1 MKKKTKIIIGCA
13 VLALVIIAAAITGIK
28 ITDLQRQNTFVD
40 QVNKLSQIVDA
51 EYISD
56 IDRDEFNTFIDSRV
70 CKGKYAKLENAVKS
84 YYKDL
89 YEIQFKSEDA
99 ITNSAYDKMLLSD
112 NLLSDGPDF
121 ENSRAELAT
130 LLQTLQDCSAQYS
143 ELITAEKAKSYFDE
157 TKLSAKY
164 ETLFNDSVSVA
175 ASETENIYLT
185 SLENSEKSV
194 SAVSGV
200 IDYLAQT
207 KNEWSVEGDKLK
219 NTTRP
224 FRRSAMRKATNKA
237 QNHKRTLQILQC
249 AFFCRQIPKIKF
261 QKRY

>member
-112 NLLSDGPDF
+112 NLISDGPDLKIHAPSLQRCF
-121 ENSRAELAT
+121 KRCKTALRNTASLSR
-130 LLQTLQDCSAQYS
+130 
-143 ELITAEKAKSYFDE
+143 
-157 TKLSAKY
+157 
-164 ETLFNDSVSVA
+164 
-175 ASETENIYLT
+175 
-185 SLENSEKSV
+185 
-194 SAVSGV
+194 
-200 IDYLAQT
+200 
-207 KNEWSVEGDKLK
+207 
-219 NTTRP
+219 
-224 FRRSAMRKATNKA
+224 RKR
-237 QNHKRTLQILQC
+237 QNHILTKPSFPQNTKRFLTIPFPLPQ
-249 AFFCRQIPKIKF
+249 AKPKIF
-261 QKRY
+261 I

>member
-1 MKKKTKIIIGCA
+1 MKKKLMALLLCSVTA
-13 VLALVIIAAAITGIK
+13 VMLAACGSSNEGTTSEEKVYLE
-28 ITDLQRQNTFVD
+28 D
-40 QVNKLSQIVDA
+40 SQIQQLFTDP
-51 EYISD
+51 EQ
-56 IDRDEFNTFIDSRV
+56 F
-70 CKGKYAKLENAVKS
+70 KGKYAKLENAVKS

-112 NLLSDGPDF
+112 NLISDGPDF
-121 ENSRAELAT
+121 ENSCAELAT
-130 LLQTLQDCSAQYS
+130 LLQTLQDCSVQYS

-175 ASETENIYLT
+175 SSETENIYLT

-207 KNEWSVEGDKLK
+207 KNEWSVEGDKLVF
-219 NTTRP
+219 NTKDAAEKYNEAV
-224 FRRSAMRKATNKA
+224 SALGDAQSNK
-237 QNHKRTLQILQC
+237 
-249 AFFCRQIPKIKF
+249 
-261 QKRY
+261 

>member
-112 NLLSDGPDF
+112 NLISDGPDF

-143 ELITAEKAKSYFDE
+143 ELISAEKAKSYFDE

-207 KNEWSVEGDKLK
+207 KNEWSVEGDKLIF
-219 NTTRP
+219 NTKD
-224 FRRSAMRKATNKA
+224 AAEKYNKA
-237 QNHKRTLQILQC
+237 VSALGDAQNNK
-249 AFFCRQIPKIKF
+249 
-261 QKRY
+261 

>member
-99 ITNSAYDKMLLSD
+99 ITN
-112 NLLSDGPDF
+112 
-121 ENSRAELAT
+121 
-130 LLQTLQDCSAQYS
+130 
-143 ELITAEKAKSYFDE
+143 
-157 TKLSAKY
+157 
-164 ETLFNDSVSVA
+164 
-175 ASETENIYLT
+175 
-185 SLENSEKSV
+185 
-194 SAVSGV
+194 
-200 IDYLAQT
+200 
-207 KNEWSVEGDKLK
+207 
-219 NTTRP
+219 
-224 FRRSAMRKATNKA
+224 
-237 QNHKRTLQILQC
+237 
-249 AFFCRQIPKIKF
+249 
-261 QKRY
+261 

>member
-1 MKKKTKIIIGCA
+1 MPCLWRAADFPQVFLHFLLTESRIGKAARAYLIKPNSGAAHFAASRHICRLLLQKETKIIIGCA

-99 ITNSAYDKMLLSD
+99 ITNSAYDKMLLAD
-112 NLLSDGPDF
+112 NLISDGPDF
-121 ENSRAELAT
+121 ENSRAELST

-185 SLENSEKSV
+185 SLENSEKIRF
-194 SAVSGV
+194 G
-200 IDYLAQT
+200 
-207 KNEWSVEGDKLK
+207 
-219 NTTRP
+219 R
-224 FRRSAMRKATNKA
+224 FRCYRLFGTN
-237 QNHKRTLQILQC
+237 
-249 AFFCRQIPKIKF
+249 
-261 QKRY
+261 QKRMER

>member
-1 MKKKTKIIIGCA
+1 
-13 VLALVIIAAAITGIK
+13 
-28 ITDLQRQNTFVD
+28 
-40 QVNKLSQIVDA
+40 
-51 EYISD
+51 
-56 IDRDEFNTFIDSRV
+56 
-70 CKGKYAKLENAVKS
+70 
-84 YYKDL
+84 
-89 YEIQFKSEDA
+89 
-99 ITNSAYDKMLLSD
+99 MLLSD
-112 NLLSDGPDF
+112 NLISDGPDF

-207 KNEWSVEGDKLK
+207 KNEWSVEGDKLVF
-219 NTTRP
+219 NTKDAAEKYNEAV
-224 FRRSAMRKATNKA
+224 SALGDAQSNK
-237 QNHKRTLQILQC
+237 
-249 AFFCRQIPKIKF
+249 
-261 QKRY
+261 

>member
-13 VLALVIIAAAITGIK
+13 VLALVIIAAAITEIK

-112 NLLSDGPDF
+112 NLISDGPDF
-121 ENSRAELAT
+121 ENSCAELAT
-130 LLQTLQDCSAQYS
+130 LLQTLQDCSVQYS

-175 ASETENIYLT
+175 SSETENIYLT

-207 KNEWSVEGDKLK
+207 KNEWSVEGDKLVF
-219 NTTRP
+219 NTKDAAEKYNEAV
-224 FRRSAMRKATNKA
+224 SALGDAQSNK
-237 QNHKRTLQILQC
+237 
-249 AFFCRQIPKIKF
+249 
-261 QKRY
+261 

>member
-1 MKKKTKIIIGCA
+1 M
-13 VLALVIIAAAITGIK
+13 LALVIIAAAITEIK

-112 NLLSDGPDF
+112 NLISDGPDF
-121 ENSRAELAT
+121 ENSCAELAT
-130 LLQTLQDCSAQYS
+130 LLQTLQDCSVQYS

-175 ASETENIYLT
+175 SSETENIYLT
-185 SLENSEKSV
+185 SLENSENPFRPFPALSIIWHKPKTNGALRATSWF
-194 SAVSGV
+194 ST
-200 IDYLAQT
+200 LKT
-207 KNEWSVEGDKLK
+207 PRK

-249 AFFCRQIPKIKF
+249 AFFAGRFRK
-261 QKRY
+261 

>member
-112 NLLSDGPDF
+112 NLISDGPDF

-185 SLENSEKSV
+185 SLPALS
-194 SAVSGV
+194 
-200 IDYLAQT
+200 II
-207 KNEWSVEGDKLK
+207 WHKLKTNGALRATSWFSTLKTPRK
-219 NTTRP
+219 NTTKP

-237 QNHKRTLQILQC
+237 QNHKRTLHILQC

>member
-28 ITDLQRQNTFVD
+28 ITDLQRQ
-40 QVNKLSQIVDA
+40 
-51 EYISD
+51 
-56 IDRDEFNTFIDSRV
+56 NTFIDSRV

-112 NLLSDGPDF
+112 NLISDGPDF
-121 ENSRAELAT
+121 ENSCAELAT
-130 LLQTLQDCSAQYS
+130 LLQTLQDCSVQYS

-175 ASETENIYLT
+175 SSETENIYLT

-207 KNEWSVEGDKLK
+207 KNEWSVEGDKLVF
-219 NTTRP
+219 NTKDAAEKYNEAV
-224 FRRSAMRKATNKA
+224 SALGDAQSNK
-237 QNHKRTLQILQC
+237 
-249 AFFCRQIPKIKF
+249 
-261 QKRY
+261 

>member
-70 CKGKYAKLENAVKS
+70 CKGKYAKLEN
-84 YYKDL
+84 
-89 YEIQFKSEDA
+89 
-99 ITNSAYDKMLLSD
+99 
-112 NLLSDGPDF
+112 
-121 ENSRAELAT
+121 
-130 LLQTLQDCSAQYS
+130 
-143 ELITAEKAKSYFDE
+143 
-157 TKLSAKY
+157 
-164 ETLFNDSVSVA
+164 
-175 ASETENIYLT
+175 
-185 SLENSEKSV
+185 SEKSV

-207 KNEWSVEGDKLK
+207 KNEWSVEGDKLVF
-219 NTTRP
+219 NTKDAAEKYNEAV
-224 FRRSAMRKATNKA
+224 SALGDAQSNK
-237 QNHKRTLQILQC
+237 
-249 AFFCRQIPKIKF
+249 
-261 QKRY
+261 

>member
-112 NLLSDGPDF
+112 NLISDGPDF

-207 KNEWSVEGDKLK
+207 KNEWNVEGDKLIF
-219 NTTRP
+219 NTKDAAEKYNEAV
-224 FRRSAMRKATNKA
+224 SALGDAQSNK
-237 QNHKRTLQILQC
+237 
-249 AFFCRQIPKIKF
+249 
-261 QKRY
+261 